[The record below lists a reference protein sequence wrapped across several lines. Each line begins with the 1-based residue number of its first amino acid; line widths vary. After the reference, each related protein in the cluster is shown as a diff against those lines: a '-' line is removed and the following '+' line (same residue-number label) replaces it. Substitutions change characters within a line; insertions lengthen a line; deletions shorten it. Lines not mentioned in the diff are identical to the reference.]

1 MTPAPLQRLTEAE
14 YLALERDGEQRHEY
28 FAGELFAMGGG
39 SEAHN
44 LITLNVAGALRTALR
59 GRPCRVYASDMRLK
73 VALTGHYTYADVMA
87 VFGER
92 QFEDGRRDTL
102 LNAVLVV
109 EVLSPRTE
117 AYDRGEKFAHYRRL
131 PSLKEYVLVSQHQ
144 PRVERYTHQR
154 EGEDWLLTE
163 VSDPEGRIALASLGC
178 EIAMADIYE
187 QIEFPEGPA
196 VRSADADAQ
205 RV

>member
-1 MTPAPLQRLTEAE
+1 MTSAALQRLTEAE
-14 YLALERDGEQRHEY
+14 YLALECASQQRHEF
-28 FAGELFAMGGG
+28 FAGELFAMGAGT
-39 SEAHN
+39 EAHN

-73 VALTGHYTYADVMA
+73 VAPTGLYTYPDVMA
-87 VFGER
+87 VCGER

-102 LNAVLVV
+102 PNAALDV

-117 AYDRGEKFAHYRRL
+117 AYDRGERFVHYRRL
-131 PSLKEYVLVSQHQ
+131 PSLKEYVLVSQQ
-144 PRVERYTHQR
+144 RPRVERYARQE
-154 EGEDWLLTE
+154 EGGDWLLTE
-163 VSDPEGRIALASLGC
+163 VSDPECRIALASLGS

-196 VRSADADAQ
+196 LRVADVGVQDL
-205 RV
+205 